1 MELLT
6 TRAGSSPITPGSR
19 KKPTQWSGG
28 RGARLGECRR
38 KAPYLYLTSF
48 LPELRRPAD
57 ADTKQ
62 MERSRFELLGD
73 FFTASP

>member
-1 MELLT
+1 M
-6 TRAGSSPITPGSR
+6 
-19 KKPTQWSGG
+19 
-28 RGARLGECRR
+28 
-38 KAPYLYLTSF
+38 PYVYLTSF